1 MFLVNWLQGDSGGPL
16 VCDGYLTGVVSW
28 GEGCARQN
36 KPGVYAY
43 VVWYKDW
50 IENRTASI
58 NTDDPPVTTSVPPES
73 PNPNERDM
81 IDTQTGTGKG
91 ANNGFAN
98 GILLLGF
105 VMVSIYLFNWLNIYV
120 KCDII
125 FQFFVTRMGKI
136 ATGF

>member
-1 MFLVNWLQGDSGGPL
+1 
-16 VCDGYLTGVVSW
+16 LTGVVSW

-105 VMVSIYLFNWLNIYV
+105 VMVSIYLFN
-120 KCDII
+120 
-125 FQFFVTRMGKI
+125 
-136 ATGF
+136 